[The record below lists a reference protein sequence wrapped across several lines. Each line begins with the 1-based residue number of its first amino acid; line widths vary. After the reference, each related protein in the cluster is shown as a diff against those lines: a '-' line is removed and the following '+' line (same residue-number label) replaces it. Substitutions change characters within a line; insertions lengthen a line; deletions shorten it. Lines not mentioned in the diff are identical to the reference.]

1 MEQSR
6 EEFERWFIVAAAP
19 SNKLLSWSKTL
30 NAYKYTLTQNAWE
43 IWQASRAA
51 VVVTIPNIIDDA
63 WDDQR
68 VGFNIGIRNCRTA
81 IEAQGLTVK

>member
-6 EEFERWFIVAAAP
+6 EEFEAWFIVAAAP

-43 IWQASRAA
+43 IWQASRKS
-51 VVVTIPNIIDDA
+51 VVVKLPTKRMGLEDFFTKGINQTID
-63 WDDQR
+63 
-68 VGFNIGIRNCRTA
+68 NCKKA

>member
-6 EEFERWFIVAAAP
+6 QEFEAWFIVAAAP

-43 IWQASRAA
+43 IWQA
-51 VVVTIPNIIDDA
+51 
-63 WDDQR
+63 
-68 VGFNIGIRNCRTA
+68 
-81 IEAQGLTVK
+81 E